1 MSHEQSITIQ
11 DEKTGRWVNLSS
23 VINGKKVSQSQ
34 VEDAYYEGRLKPLGD
49 QDFSTVDEAEAA
61 AVSRSHSFDHEDTN
75 MPQGHPEDYAPEEL
89 QYGVSEFSRVFG
101 REPATD
107 SEMDLVSRIIAGEDA
122 EQLAADEGDP
132 SDPDSNYAMHRN
144 ANIAGDP
151 DIGRADQTYKHRSEQ
166 EGPRRGTRAYAD
178 GKPKLRITGGED
190 DLPETDSFDYS
201 GDINA
206 EPRVDERRASMG
218 SPQMLMQEMMGRPQ
232 SIVQPGVDL
241 NQMQMPAQGGV
252 QGGGGLPGPMD
263 ALVAQ
268 MMGTSGAGG
277 NMGGTV
283 TAGPQVS
290 EPQFGPPM
298 PGGPPMGGTPPGQD
312 SGNPIEA
319 IIQMLMQQ
327 PGGRR

>member
-1 MSHEQSITIQ
+1 
-11 DEKTGRWVNLSS
+11 
-23 VINGKKVSQSQ
+23 
-34 VEDAYYEGRLKPLGD
+34 
-49 QDFSTVDEAEAA
+49 
-61 AVSRSHSFDHEDTN
+61 

-89 QYGVSEFSRVFG
+89 QYGVSEFARVFG

-107 SEMDLVSRIIAGEDA
+107 SEMDMVSQIIAGADA
-122 EQLAADEGDP
+122 EQLAATEGDP
-132 SDPDSNYAMHRN
+132 SDPDSEYANSRN
-144 ANIAGDP
+144 KGIAGDP
-151 DIGRADQTYKHRSEQ
+151 NIGRADQSYKHRA
-166 EGPRRGTRAYAD
+166 EGPNGPARGTRAYAE

-190 DLPETDSFDYS
+190 DLPPTDSFDYS

-206 EPRVDERRASMG
+206 EPRMDQRMAPMG
-218 SPQMLMQEMMGRPQ
+218 SPQMLMQQMMGRPQ
-232 SIVQPGVDL
+232 SIMQPGVDL
-241 NQMQMPAQGGV
+241 NQLQMPAQGGV

-298 PGGPPMGGTPPGQD
+298 PGGPPMGGTPPGQEVA
-312 SGNPIEA
+312 NPIEQ
-319 IIQMLMQQ
+319 IIKMLM
-327 PGGRR
+327 GGR